1 MRIQDRLYINGEWVS
16 SHASGV
22 LEVVNASTE
31 EVMAK
36 VPAGSSEDVDR
47 AARAA
52 RRAFEA
58 WAMTP
63 AAERARCL
71 RALQEGL
78 VARAEEIARTIT
90 GEVGMPLALSRT
102 IQAGLPIRVMTSYA
116 EMLEGFC
123 FEERIGNS
131 LIVREP
137 VGVVGAITP
146 WNYPLHQVVAKVAP
160 ALAAGCT
167 VVLKPSE
174 VAPLSAFVLAEVVH
188 SAGLPPGVFN
198 LVCGTGPVVG
208 EALAAHPDVDMISF
222 TGSNR
227 AGRRVSE
234 LASQTVKR
242 VALELGGKSASVVL
256 EDADLAKAVRSTVSS
271 CLLNSGQT
279 CNALTRLL
287 LPRSRHAEAVK
298 LAADIAGG
306 FTVGDPFSGDSK
318 LGPVNSAT
326 QRERIRGYMRK
337 GIEEGAELLV
347 GGPDAPPGLTRGY
360 YVRPTVFGAVRPDM
374 TIAREEI
381 FGPVLSVL
389 SYQDED
395 DAVRI
400 ANGTP
405 YGLAGAVWS
414 ADVQRAEAIARRLR
428 AGQVD
433 INGGRFNPMAPFG
446 GYKQSGHGR
455 ELGRYG
461 LEAFLEVKSLQL

>member
-102 IQAGLPIRVMTSYA
+102 IQAGLPIRVMASYA

-131 LIVREP
+131 LVVREP

-208 EALAAHPDVDMISF
+208 EALAAHPDVW
-222 TGSNR
+222 T
-227 AGRRVSE
+227 
-234 LASQTVKR
+234 
-242 VALELGGKSASVVL
+242 
-256 EDADLAKAVRSTVSS
+256 
-271 CLLNSGQT
+271 
-279 CNALTRLL
+279 
-287 LPRSRHAEAVK
+287 
-298 LAADIAGG
+298 
-306 FTVGDPFSGDSK
+306 
-318 LGPVNSAT
+318 
-326 QRERIRGYMRK
+326 
-337 GIEEGAELLV
+337 
-347 GGPDAPPGLTRGY
+347 
-360 YVRPTVFGAVRPDM
+360 
-374 TIAREEI
+374 
-381 FGPVLSVL
+381 
-389 SYQDED
+389 
-395 DAVRI
+395 
-400 ANGTP
+400 
-405 YGLAGAVWS
+405 
-414 ADVQRAEAIARRLR
+414 
-428 AGQVD
+428 
-433 INGGRFNPMAPFG
+433 
-446 GYKQSGHGR
+446 
-455 ELGRYG
+455 
-461 LEAFLEVKSLQL
+461 

>member
-16 SHASGV
+16 SRASGV
-22 LEVVNASTE
+22 LEVINASTE
-31 EVMAK
+31 EVMAR
-36 VPAGSSEDVDR
+36 VPAGSSEDVER
-47 AARAA
+47 AAGAA
-52 RRAFEA
+52 RRAFEG
-58 WAMTP
+58 WASTP
-63 AAERARCL
+63 VAERARYL
-71 RALQEGL
+71 RGLSEGL
-78 VARAEEIARTIT
+78 AARAEEIAGTIA
-90 GEVGMPLALSRT
+90 GEVGMPLRLSRV
-102 IQAGLPIRVMTSYA
+102 IQAGLPITVMASYS
-116 EMLEGFC
+116 EMLTSFS

-131 LIVREP
+131 LVVREP
-137 VGVVGAITP
+137 VGVVGAISP
-146 WNYPLHQVVAKVAP
+146 WNYPLHQIVAKVAP

-174 VAPLSAFVLAEVVH
+174 VAPLSAFLLAEVVEA
-188 SAGLPPGVFN
+188 AGLPPGVFN
-198 LVCGTGPVVG
+198 LVCGTGPIVG

-222 TGSNR
+222 TGSTR

-234 LASQTVKR
+234 IASQTVKR
-242 VALELGGKSASVVL
+242 VALELGGKSASIVL
-256 EDADLAKAVRSTVSS
+256 EDADMAKAVRSTVSS
-271 CLLNSGQT
+271 CFLNSGQT
-279 CNALTRLL
+279 CTALTRLL
-287 LPRSRHAEAVK
+287 VPRSRQAEAVK

-306 FTVGDPFSGDSK
+306 FTVGDPFGGEAN
-318 LGPVNSAT
+318 LGPLVSST
-326 QRERIRGYMRK
+326 QRDRVREYIRMGTR
-337 GIEEGAELLV
+337 EGAELMI
-347 GGPDAPPGLTRGY
+347 GGPEAPPGLDRGY
-360 YVRPTVFGAVRPDM
+360 YVRPTVFDSVQPGM

-389 SYQDED
+389 TYQDED

-400 ANGTP
+400 ANDTR

-414 ADVQRAEAIARRLR
+414 ADGRRAEAIARRLR